1 MTLRRLAIW
10 TTASV
15 IGLAALYVAL
25 LLAAFMSARD
35 MAYFSAHPEEH
46 RQVLED
52 CRAGRGWFPECE
64 AAEAIAPDR

>member
-10 TTASV
+10 SAASLV
-15 IGLAALYVAL
+15 GLAALYVAL
-25 LLAAFMSARD
+25 LLGAFMNARD

-46 RQVLED
+46 RKVLED

-64 AAEAIAPDR
+64 EAEAIAPDR